1 MQILEPPQTT
11 SYSNS
16 DGHFIKTFLIS
27 TKPNAANWQIS
38 KETGHQKVTSFVGKP
53 FVIIPDNL
61 SSERQKGHI
70 FANSRDDLL
79 EEYKKHTHGIIESI
93 SSPYFYA
100 DGTDD
105 YFYMANIKLNDS
117 KAASALL
124 EHGAKTWIPFA
135 VSPHIWHIKGPENN
149 IDDWEGISLSLVPQG
164 AYGQEAVINKYC
176 KGDKPSCD
184 KSLAASLCPI
194 EDSLAASTI
203 SSLLSQ
209 NESKDIMSSTT
220 VQVPQVTQV
229 PDKQIL
235 SQTQEP
241 IKDENKNI
249 TLTKEEYETLQKSIQ
264 ESQKKDEQ
272 INNLINKDKTNTLN
286 EIFKTV
292 KEDSVRNNL
301 FERYLKENTDVLK
314 EFYKDVTTYIVPS
327 LIEEAKVAAEQELK
341 NKVVEENKNKSKAG
355 SLPKEP
361 VVEESSKAA
370 SIVPKSVN
378 QVRKYDRLMRG
389 EF

>member
-27 TKPNAANWQIS
+27 TKGNQANWRIS
-38 KETGHQKVTSFVGKP
+38 KETGHQKVQSFVGKP
-53 FVIIPDNL
+53 FVIIPEHL
-61 SSERQKGHI
+61 SSQTQKGHI

-93 SSPYFYA
+93 SSPYFYG

-135 VSPHIWHIKGPENN
+135 VSPHIWHVSGPENN
-149 IDDWEGISLSLVPQG
+149 INDWEGISLSLVPQG
-164 AYGQEAVINKYC
+164 DYGQEAVINKYC

-194 EDSLAASTI
+194 EDSKAASMI
-203 SSLLSQ
+203 SSLLSE
-209 NESKDIMSSTT
+209 NENKSIMDSTT
-220 VQVPQVTQV
+220 VQVPQVLPVPTTQPV
-229 PDKQIL
+229 QEQKEDKNEEL
-235 SQTQEP
+235 
-241 IKDENKNI
+241 ENLKKQLEQAQNAAKE
-249 TLTKEEYETLQKSIQ
+249 KEETVTKL
-264 ESQKKDEQ
+264 
-272 INNLINKDKTNTLN
+272 LNKDKTNTLST
-286 EIFKTV
+286 IFKGVKEDTV
-292 KEDSVRNNL
+292 KESL
-301 FERYLKENTDVLK
+301 IQKYLDQDTDKLN
-314 EFYKDVTTYIVPS
+314 EFYKDVTAHVLPS
-327 LIEEAKVAAEQELK
+327 LIEEAKAQAEAELK
-341 NKVVEENKNKSKAG
+341 NKTVEENKSKSKAG

-361 VVEESSKAA
+361 VVEESKAA
-370 SIVPKSVN
+370 SIVPKSEN
-378 QVRKYDRLMRG
+378 QVLKFDRLMRG
-389 EF
+389 FQ